1 MINIYSRAAGQ
12 ELTKVEALTQNN
24 WVEMIAPTAEEI
36 QQLTAELS
44 LPAYFLEEAVD
55 QNVRPKVEMEGTD
68 QLFIIH
74 LPYNDPKV
82 DNSALD
88 VKYRTI
94 PFAIILT
101 GSHFITVCQE
111 ENLFTSAFFKSE
123 NLSFGAANHTQN
135 TLSILHATGNH
146 YIDLTHR
153 IEKEITEAEDELSRS
168 YRNPEL
174 YTLLYL
180 NESLLYMA
188 TSLKQ
193 MLHTMRK
200 IEHDRALEMH
210 KDDRDVFTDALVEL
224 EQAYAVTEINQ
235 LNSNNVMDAYGNII
249 QNNVSHV
256 VKLLTAITIV
266 LSIPTMIAS
275 IYGMNVP
282 LPFQEADNAFYVL
295 VVVMIVASLAVAG
308 IFRKKNYF

>member
-1 MINIYSRAAGQ
+1 MMTIYSRNIGQ
-12 ELTKVEALTQNN
+12 EMAKVDALTQNN
-24 WVEMIAPTAEEI
+24 WIEMVAPSVDEIA
-36 QQLTAELS
+36 QLTQELS
-44 LPAYFLEEAVD
+44 LPAYFLEEATD
-55 QNVRPKVEMEGTD
+55 KNVRPKIESEGAN

-74 LPYNDPKV
+74 LPYSDPNV
-82 DNSALD
+82 AHSGLD
-88 VKYRTI
+88 IKYRTI

-101 GSHFITVCQE
+101 GTHFITVCQE
-111 ENLFTSAFFKSE
+111 KTPFTAQYFMEQNL
-123 NLSFGAANHTQN
+123 NFGAAYHTQN
-135 TLSILHATGNH
+135 TLNILNQTADD
-146 YIDLTHR
+146 YIVLTQK
-153 IEKEITEAEDELSRS
+153 IENEITAAEDELSRS

-193 MLHTMRK
+193 MLYTMRK
-200 IEHDRALEMH
+200 IEQDGILEMH
-210 KDDRDVFTDALVEL
+210 RDDREIYIDALVEL

-256 VKLLTAITIV
+256 VKLLTAVTIV

-282 LPFQEADNAFYVL
+282 LPYQDEPEAFSILIGVMVVMS
-295 VVVMIVASLAVAG
+295 VVVAL

>member
-1 MINIYSRAAGQ
+1 MMTIYNRNAGQ
-12 ELTKVEALTQNN
+12 ELTKVDALTQNN
-24 WVEMIAPTAEEI
+24 WIEMIAPTADEMAK
-36 QQLTAELS
+36 LTAELS
-44 LPAYFLEEAVD
+44 LPAYFLEEATD
-55 QNVRPKVEMEGTD
+55 ANVRPKIESEGTD

-74 LPYNDPKV
+74 LPYNDPNV
-82 DNSALD
+82 EHSGMD

-101 GSHFITVCQE
+101 GTHFITVCQE
-111 ENLFTSAFFKSE
+111 ATPFTAQYFMGH
-123 NLSFGAANHTQN
+123 NLSFGAAHHTQN
-135 TLSILHATGNH
+135 TLNILNKTADD
-146 YIDLTHR
+146 YIVLTR
-153 IEKEITEAEDELSRS
+153 KIENEITAAEDELSRS

-200 IEHDRALEMH
+200 IEQDGALEMH
-210 KDDRDVFTDALVEL
+210 RDDREIFVDALVEL
-224 EQAYAVTEINQ
+224 EQAHAVTEINQ

-256 VKLLTAITIV
+256 VKLLTAVTIV

-282 LPFQEADNAFYVL
+282 LPYQDEPGAFAVL
-295 VVVMIVASLAVAG
+295 ICVMVVMSVVVAM

>member
-1 MINIYSRAAGQ
+1 MMTIYNRNAGQ
-12 ELTKVEALTQNN
+12 ELTKVDALTQNN
-24 WVEMIAPTAEEI
+24 WIEMIAPTADEI
-36 QQLTAELS
+36 TKLTAELS
-44 LPAYFLEEAVD
+44 LPAYFLEEATD
-55 QNVRPKVEMEGTD
+55 ANVRPKIESEGTD

-74 LPYNDPKV
+74 LPYNDLNV
-82 DNSALD
+82 EHSGLD

-101 GSHFITVCQE
+101 GTHFITVCQE
-111 ENLFTSAFFKSE
+111 ETPFTTKYFMSQKL
-123 NLSFGAANHTQN
+123 NFGAAHHTQN
-135 TLSILHATGNH
+135 TLNILNKTADD
-146 YIDLTHR
+146 YIVLTQK
-153 IEKEITEAEDELSRS
+153 IEHEITAAEDELSRS

-200 IEHDRALEMH
+200 IEQDDALEMH
-210 KDDRDVFTDALVEL
+210 RDDREIFVDALVEL

-256 VKLLTAITIV
+256 VKLLTAVTIV

-282 LPFQEADNAFYVL
+282 LPYQDEPEAFAVL
-295 VVVMIVASLAVAG
+295 IGVMVVMSVVVAM